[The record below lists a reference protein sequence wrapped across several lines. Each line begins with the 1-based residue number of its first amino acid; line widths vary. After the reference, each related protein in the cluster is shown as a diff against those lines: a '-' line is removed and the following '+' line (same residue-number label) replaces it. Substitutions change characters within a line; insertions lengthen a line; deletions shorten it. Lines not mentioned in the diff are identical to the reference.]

1 MVKQTNKKTIA
12 KPDIVPVTF
21 PMDVESRKARVKRIV
36 EILKQE
42 FPDPKTELNYTKPY
56 EFLFAVIM
64 SAQTTDKQVNKVTE
78 ILFQK
83 YKTLDDYLNVSLEE
97 FQNDIKNI
105 GLYKGKA
112 KNILATA
119 KILKEK
125 YNGEVPRTMEEIIAL
140 PGAAR
145 KTANVVT
152 YHLFGM
158 NEGIA
163 VDTHVRRLSQQLG
176 LTTNDDPVKIE
187 KDLMEVLPKEEWGG
201 FSFRLIL
208 YGRYQ
213 WPARSTDH
221 AGPLKEVL
229 EMK

>member
-1 MVKQTNKKTIA
+1 MTKEEKVKGIITELKKL
-12 KPDIVPVTF
+12 F
-21 PMDVESRKARVKRIV
+21 PN
-36 EILKQE
+36 
-42 FPDPKTELNYTKPY
+42 PHTELNYHKDKPY

-64 SAQTTDKQVNKVTE
+64 SAQTTDRQVNKVTDV
-78 ILFQK
+78 LFEK
-83 YKTLDDYLNVSLEE
+83 YKSLDDYVNATLEE
-97 FQNDIKNI
+97 FSKDISSI

-112 KNILATA
+112 KNVLATA

-125 YNGEVPRTMEEIIAL
+125 YHGQVPKTMEQIMDL

-152 YHLFGM
+152 HQLYGM

-176 LTTNDDPVKIE
+176 LTEQDDPKKIE
-187 KDLMEVLPKEEWGG
+187 LDLMKIIPREEWGD

-208 YGRYQ
+208 YGRYH
-213 WPARSTDH
+213 WAARAKEH
-221 AGPLKEVL
+221 IGPLAKFA
-229 EMK
+229 K